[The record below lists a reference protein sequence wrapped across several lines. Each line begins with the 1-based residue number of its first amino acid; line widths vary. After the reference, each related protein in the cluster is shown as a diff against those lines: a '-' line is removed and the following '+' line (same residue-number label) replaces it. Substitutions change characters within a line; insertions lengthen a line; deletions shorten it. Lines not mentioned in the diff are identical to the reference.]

1 MAAKSGHSLSLNI
14 TKVHVLKAEENRM
27 KPEETGN
34 SALHSRVEPG
44 YNTPTLSFSRESRG
58 FFLFQGP
65 PSGVIRAAKKGFF
78 SADF

>member
-1 MAAKSGHSLSLNI
+1 MVAKFSHSLSQNI

-65 PSGVIRAAKKGFF
+65 PQWAISAQKKGIF